1 MKSQTAYP
9 LSIATI
15 FIWAGFVGA
24 ISFMESWLK
33 FQAPGITLSLGL
45 GIGKLVFGALNIMEW
60 VFAVLILTEFSIKKR
75 QLLQKG
81 NILFLSVLAI
91 VFLQTFW
98 LLPTM
103 SHRANLLIAGQTLGE
118 SQLHFYYVG
127 FEIIKLV
134 CLLLFGNK
142 LLKPYRAKETIEH
155 KHKTDLVKNE
165 I

>member
-1 MKSQTAYP
+1 MKSKTTYP

-60 VFAVLILTEFSIKKR
+60 IFVLLILVEVLIKKR
-75 QLLQKG
+75 PLFHKG
-81 NILFLSVLAI
+81 NILFFLVLAI
-91 VFLQTFW
+91 VVLETFW
-98 LLPTM
+98 LLPALD
-103 SHRANLLIAGQTLGE
+103 HRAELVIVGQKLSE
-118 SQLHFYYVG
+118 SYLHFYYVG

-134 CLLLFGNK
+134 CLLFFGRK
-142 LLKPYRAKETIEH
+142 LLKLHAMKSNVELRTHA
-155 KHKTDLVKNE
+155 
-165 I
+165 